1 MPAYFKNFQNF
12 VRPVRDL
19 MIFLGPG
26 PVPGS
31 IESGISINLSV
42 LVQTGP
48 SWSKLV
54 QTDPSWSQ
62 LVQAGPSWSKLV
74 QAGPN

>member
-1 MPAYFKNFQNF
+1 MLAYFKNLQNF
-12 VRPVRDL
+12 VRPVDDL

-48 SWSKLV
+48 SLFKLV
-54 QTDPSWSQ
+54 QT
-62 LVQAGPSWSKLV
+62 GPSWSKLV
-74 QAGPN
+74 QAGPNWSKLVQAGPN